1 MLPVKADISKKRQK
15 YLCILEG
22 IMKLRN
28 LFAFALAAIIAL
40 GAVGVLAASS
50 PVDGGKTL
58 FTAED
63 FKVDYDSVKGNG
75 AFKAYRAD
83 MEVVSVDGKDA
94 VKFTAQKEAK
104 QALIDFS
111 YYQYNNSEYLPALN
125 TTDYKYLKISY
136 KRAAAT
142 TADFGFWKAT
152 EDNLGSGGKNGTC
165 TFKADSTSWDTII
178 IDLTAQ
184 SGLNWTE
191 KNIRQFRLY
200 PWGMVNADGFA
211 GEVIYIEYLGFFKTE
226 AEAKA
231 FTLDKPKTET
241 KPTTSPATFDL
252 IALPAVAA
260 IASSAVIVGKKR
272 KSR

>member
-1 MLPVKADISKKRQK
+1 
-15 YLCILEG
+15 
-22 IMKLRN
+22 MKLKG
-28 LFAFALAAIIAL
+28 LITTALSAIIAL
-40 GAVGVLAASS
+40 GTFCGVSAASS
-50 PVDGGKTL
+50 PVDGGKTV

-83 MEVVSVDGKDA
+83 MEVVDVDGKSA
-94 VKFTAQKEAK
+94 VKFTAQNEAK

-125 TTDYKYLKISY
+125 TNEYKYLKLSY

-142 TADFGFWKAT
+142 MADFGFWKAT

-165 TFKADSTSWDTII
+165 SFKADSTSWDTVI
-178 IDLTAQ
+178 IDLSAQ
-184 SGLNWTE
+184 SGLNWNE

-200 PWGMVNADGFA
+200 PWGLVNADKFA
-211 GEVIYIEYLGFFKTE
+211 GESIYIEYVGFFKTE

-231 FTLDKPKTET
+231 FTLAKPET
-241 KPTTSPATFDL
+241 KPAEKLTTAPSTFDL
-252 IALPAVAA
+252 LTALVVISGASAAAVTL
-260 IASSAVIVGKKR
+260 GR
-272 KSR
+272 KARRH